1 MDESRILQLMPG
13 NVNADRMLQFRG
25 RHLTTTM
32 LMQVGEAQFLIHI
45 RHGAIE
51 KVQSGPFVMASWQ
64 FSLRGDGEA
73 WRQFWEPLPPPGFH
87 DVMAMLKSRRL
98 RLEGDLHPFMSHLLY
113 FKGVLASIRKSEAE
127 V

>member
-1 MDESRILQLMPG
+1 MDEARILRLMPEKV
-13 NVNADRMLQFRG
+13 NVNRMLQFRG

-45 RHGAIE
+45 RRGAIE
-51 KVQSGPFVMASWQ
+51 KVQRGPFVMASWQ
-64 FSLRGDGEA
+64 FSLRGDTEA
-73 WRQFWEPLPPPGFH
+73 WHRFWEPLPLPGFH

-113 FKGVLASIRKSEAE
+113 FKSVLASIRKSETE
-127 V
+127 I